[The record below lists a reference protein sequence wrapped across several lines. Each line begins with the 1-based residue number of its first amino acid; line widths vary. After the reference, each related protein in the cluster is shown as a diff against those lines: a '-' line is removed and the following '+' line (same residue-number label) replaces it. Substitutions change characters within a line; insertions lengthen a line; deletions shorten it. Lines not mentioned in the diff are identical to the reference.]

1 MEDIDKELIKV
12 LSGLGYPVCRQGSM
26 SDSDDYPDTFFTFW
40 NYETPDHSHY
50 DNEAYGAEWS
60 YNIYVYSIDPDKI
73 YSLLGEA
80 RLALKRAKWIV
91 DGRGFDVQ
99 SDEETHTGRGL
110 AVTFL
115 QF

>member
-12 LSGLGYPVCRQGSM
+12 LSGLGYPVYRQGSM

-60 YNIYVYSIDPDKI
+60 YNIYALTPILKSPSV
-73 YSLLGEA
+73 A
-80 RLALKRAKWIV
+80 RNTRLIPSSTKYFLAN
-91 DGRGFDVQ
+91 
-99 SDEETHTGRGL
+99 SY
-110 AVTFL
+110 AV
-115 QF
+115 